1 MLKQYEMSESC
12 CNSYLESDDKFKN
25 NFRSGLDVTK
35 IDLLP
40 YKVGTDGGYKTAVFE
55 FKCEFRTKFMYNG
68 QVSNS
73 EYNSQLSHQE
83 PRS

>member
-1 MLKQYEMSESC
+1 MSESC

-25 NFRSGLDVTK
+25 YFRSGLDVTK

-40 YKVGTDGGYKTAVFE
+40 LAVGTDGGYKTAVFE